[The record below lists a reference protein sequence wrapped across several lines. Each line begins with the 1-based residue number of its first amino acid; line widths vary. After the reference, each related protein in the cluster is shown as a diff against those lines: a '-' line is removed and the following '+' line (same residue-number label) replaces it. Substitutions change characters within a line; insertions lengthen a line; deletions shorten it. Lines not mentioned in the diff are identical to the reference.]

1 MKKFKQLLCLAL
13 ALTISASLLAACGQ
27 KNNGGSKDSDEKV
40 LTYAVEGGSA
50 GEEIALE
57 KGWKVTTLEDQ
68 AAALMEV
75 ASGTSDAAII
85 DLLMAG
91 AMIGEGT
98 SYPDLTYTDRLTEE
112 EYGIGCRK
120 GSDLAQ
126 YINCV
131 LGDAYQSG
139 TMQKL
144 AQQYGITE
152 ELLVPQQEST
162 FTTGEDSDVS
172 YIQQKGTLVVGITE
186 FAPMDYKDENGQWI
200 GFDADLAK
208 LVAERLGVEIQF
220 VVIDW
225 GQKINELDSKAIDVV
240 WNGMTLTDEVLSSMS
255 CSNAYCNNAQVVV
268 LPADVAENY
277 PDAASMADLT
287 FAVESGSAGKTQAE
301 ENGFTY
307 TEVVDQATAVLEVSS
322 GTADAAI
329 IDSLMAG
336 AMVGEGTSYAD
347 LTYTIQLNTEEY
359 GVGFRKG
366 SDAAAA
372 LNEFFRQQW
381 ESGAMQA
388 LAEQYGVQA
397 ALIEQK

>member
-1 MKKFKQLLCLAL
+1 MPLSVGLVLPGTVHCSAAYRGSIRTMQANVTKRSASPSNTIQTQYICYNTSVYHIKEDIPMKKFKQLLCLAL

-126 YINCV
+126 YINNV
-131 LGDAYQSG
+131 LAEAYADG
-139 TMQKL
+139 TMKEIATTYKL
-144 AQQYGITE
+144 QDALVEQPAAE
-152 ELLVPQQEST
+152 E
-162 FTTGEDSDVS
+162 FTPAADGDVA
-172 YIQQKGTLVVGITE
+172 YIQDKGTLIVGITE
-186 FAPMDYKDENGQWI
+186 FEPMDYKDENGQWI
-200 GFDADLAK
+200 GFDADMAK
-208 LVAERLGVEIQF
+208 VVAEKLGVEVQF

-225 GQKINELDSKAIDVV
+225 DNKIMELDSKNVDVL
-240 WNGMTLTDEVLSSMS
+240 WNGMTLTDEVKNSME
-255 CSNAYCNNAQVVV
+255 CTNPYFNNAQVVV
-268 LPADVAENY
+268 
-277 PDAASMADLT
+277 T
-287 FAVESGSAGKTQAE
+287 AGK
-301 ENGFTY
+301 
-307 TEVVDQATAVLEVSS
+307 
-322 GTADAAI
+322 
-329 IDSLMAG
+329 
-336 AMVGEGTSYAD
+336 
-347 LTYTIQLNTEEY
+347 
-359 GVGFRKG
+359 
-366 SDAAAA
+366 
-372 LNEFFRQQW
+372 
-381 ESGAMQA
+381 
-388 LAEQYGVQA
+388 
-397 ALIEQK
+397 